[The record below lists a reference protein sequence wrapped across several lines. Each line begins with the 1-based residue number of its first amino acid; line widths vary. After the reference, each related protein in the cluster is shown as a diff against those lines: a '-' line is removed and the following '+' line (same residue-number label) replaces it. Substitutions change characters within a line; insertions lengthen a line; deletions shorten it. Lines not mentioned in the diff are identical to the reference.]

1 MKHKLF
7 IIFIGLTLLFT
18 ACSPAATATS
28 EVIPTVIADSTIIAE
43 GRLEPVRYAEVTFT
57 TGGLVSQ
64 VLVQEGEAVKA
75 GDLLIL
81 VGGESDGNYAAAQ
94 FEVVSAQ
101 KALNDL
107 IKNSEADLA
116 QTVID
121 LKQAQEDLE
130 KAEVYLHYLQTDKKV
145 PQPETFVYYIKRGK
159 GYEVRLRT
167 HFYRGPAPAGWI
179 TQAENEVALKK
190 SEMEKIQAKYDRMKE
205 NGVDSA
211 ELELLEAQLA
221 AAEAKVDVFE
231 ITAPFDG
238 VVAEMDARAGS
249 SIRPGEVAVTVAD
262 FSNWLVQTTDLT
274 EIDVVE
280 LTEGDPVIVR
290 LDALPNVE
298 LNGTV
303 LSISQT
309 FTQNQGDVVYEATIQ
324 LNDIHPAMRWGMT
337 ASVTFLNEE

>member
-1 MKHKLF
+1 MKHKVF
-7 IIFIGLTLLFT
+7 ITFVGLALLFT

-43 GRLEPVRYAEVTFT
+43 GRVEPVRYAEVTFP
-57 TGGLVSQ
+57 TGGLVNE
-64 VLVQEGEAVKA
+64 VLVQEGQAVKA

-81 VGGESDGNYAAAQ
+81 VGGESDGNYANAQ

-221 AAEAKVDVFE
+221 AAESKVDAFE

>member
-1 MKHKLF
+1 MKHKVF
-7 IIFIGLTLLFT
+7 ITFVGLALLFT

-43 GRLEPVRYAEVTFT
+43 GRVEPVRYAEVTFP

-64 VLVQEGEAVKA
+64 VLVQEGQAVKA

-205 NGVDSA
+205 NGADSA

-221 AAEAKVDVFE
+221 AAESKVDAFE

-280 LTEGDPVIVR
+280 LTEGYPVIVT

-309 FTQNQGDVVYEATIQ
+309 FTQNQGDVVYEATVQ

>member
-18 ACSPAATATS
+18 ACSPAATVTS

-309 FTQNQGDVVYEATIQ
+309 FTQNQGDVVYEATVQ

>member
-1 MKHKLF
+1 MKHKVF
-7 IIFIGLTLLFT
+7 ITFVGLALLFT

-43 GRLEPVRYAEVTFT
+43 GRVEPVRYAEVTFP

-64 VLVQEGEAVKA
+64 VLVQEGQAVKA

-205 NGVDSA
+205 NGADSA

-221 AAEAKVDVFE
+221 AAESKVDAFE

-280 LTEGDPVIVR
+280 LTEGDPVIVT

-309 FTQNQGDVVYEATIQ
+309 FTQNQGDVVYEATVQ